1 MAEKKT
7 DSKNTPSGFFEFRT
21 SRDGRTSYCRI
32 SIKTDDLRQLV
43 KEHEKDEW
51 VNFGCFETKKLSQ
64 YADVAKHQAINGQQ
78 TFVQSAQQNVP
89 AQSPA
94 PAPAVDPALVT
105 AIAQQLKS
113 QLGLK

>member
-1 MAEKKT
+1 MAEKAKDT
-7 DSKNTPSGFFEFRT
+7 SKNTPSGFFEFRL

-43 KEHEKDEW
+43 KEHDKDDW

-64 YADVAKHQAINGQQ
+64 YADVAKHQALNGQAQ
-78 TFVQSAQQNVP
+78 FVQSAQNIP
-89 AQSPA
+89 AQPPA

-105 AIAQQLKS
+105 AIAQQVKAS
-113 QLGLK
+113 LGVK